1 MATLTVRDID
11 DADHENLRRLAQK
24 NNRSTAAQVR
34 EMIAW
39 ANRRNARSEDA
50 VARLREFRRKAKLK
64 LPAGMTSLDLL
75 RDKRESR

>member
-11 DADHENLRRLAQK
+11 DTDYENLRRLAQQ

-34 EMIAW
+34 ELIAE
-39 ANRRNARSEDA
+39 ANRRNTRSEEA
-50 VARLREFRRKAKLK
+50 VARLREFRRKTKLK

-75 RDKRESR
+75 REEREAR